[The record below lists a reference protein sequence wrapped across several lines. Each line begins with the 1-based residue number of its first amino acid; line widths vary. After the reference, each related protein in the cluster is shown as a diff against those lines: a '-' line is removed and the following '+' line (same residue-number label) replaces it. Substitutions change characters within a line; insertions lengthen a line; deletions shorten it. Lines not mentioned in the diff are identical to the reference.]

1 MYSDHIAYNNL
12 KLYSIPDAA
21 KALGIGKDTMYHLVS
36 IGRIGYIQIGKRKK
50 ISYPELLRFQTD
62 NTLKTISPQKSSEG
76 LLSSKDIERMFNL
89 DSVKQSSINGNEI
102 LKKIM
107 EG

>member
-1 MYSDHIAYNNL
+1 MEILDYQLRLLSVAE
-12 KLYSIPDAA
+12 AA
-21 KALGIGKDTMYHLVS
+21 KALGVGKDTMYNLVS

-50 ISYPELLRFQTD
+50 ISYPELLRFQND
-62 NTLKTISPQKSSEG
+62 NTIKAMPHEKINEG

-89 DSVKQSSINGNEI
+89 DSVKQSSLNGNEI
-102 LKKIM
+102 LQKIM